1 MPQLIHKSSEVST
14 SVKIGKNVSI
24 GPFCYI
30 DGNIEIDDN
39 TEIVSHCCIFGNVKL
54 GKANKIFPFANIGC
68 DPQDLK
74 FKGEGSFLIIGNN
87 NTIRENV
94 TISKGTKGDNM
105 ITKIG
110 NSNLLMNGT
119 HIAHDCQIGNKNIF
133 ATNAAIAGH
142 VKIIDNVIIGGQ
154 SAVQQFVTIG
164 SYSMVGGM
172 TGVDK
177 NILPA
182 SLVLGNRAKLRGL
195 NLVGLR
201 RAEFTKKEIK
211 KIEILHKDIDLI
223 SGLRN
228 DKSNDRVMGIF
239 DNYLKSQNEK
249 IGTIKQ

>member
-74 FKGEGSFLIIGNN
+74 FKGEDSHLIIGNN

-110 NSNLLMNGT
+110 NSNLFMNGT

-201 RAEFTKKEIK
+201 RAEFTKEEIK
-211 KIEILHKDIDLI
+211 KIEILHKDIELI

-228 DKSNDRVMGIF
+228 DNSNDRVMDIF

-249 IGTIKQ
+249 IGTVKQ

>member
-1 MPQLIHKSSEVST
+1 
-14 SVKIGKNVSI
+14 
-24 GPFCYI
+24 
-30 DGNIEIDDN
+30 
-39 TEIVSHCCIFGNVKL
+39 
-54 GKANKIFPFANIGC
+54 
-68 DPQDLK
+68 
-74 FKGEGSFLIIGNN
+74 
-87 NTIRENV
+87 
-94 TISKGTKGDNM
+94 M

-172 TGVDK
+172 SGVDK

-201 RAEFTKKEIK
+201 RSEFTKEEIK
-211 KIEILHKDIDLI
+211 KIEMLHKKIDLI
-223 SGLRN
+223 NELRN
-228 DKSNDRVMGIF
+228 DKSNNRVISIF
-239 DNYLKSQNEK
+239 DNYLKTQNEK
-249 IGTIKQ
+249 IGTVKQ

>member
-24 GPFCYI
+24 GPFCFI

-39 TEIVSHCCIFGNVKL
+39 TQIVSHSCIFGNVKI
-54 GKANKIFPFANIGC
+54 GKENKIYPFTNIGC

-74 FKGEGSFLIIGNN
+74 FEGEDSHLLIGDNN
-87 NTIRENV
+87 IIRENV

-119 HIAHDCQIGNKNIF
+119 HIAHDCQIGNKNVL

-154 SAVQQFVTIG
+154 SAVQQFITIG
-164 SYSMVGGM
+164 SYSMIGGV
-172 TGVDK
+172 TGVDR

-201 RAEFTKKEIK
+201 RAKFSKEEIK
-211 KIEILHKDIDLI
+211 KIEILHNNINLI
-223 SGLRN
+223 SSLRN
-228 DKSNDRVMGIF
+228 NKLNDKVIDIF
-239 DNYLKSQNEK
+239 DNYLKLQNEK
-249 IGTIKQ
+249 IGTIKE

>member
-74 FKGEGSFLIIGNN
+74 FKGEGSFLTIGNN
-87 NTIRENV
+87 NIIRENV

-201 RAEFTKKEIK
+201 RAEFTKEEIK
-211 KIEILHKDIDLI
+211 KIEILHKDIELI

-228 DKSNDRVMGIF
+228 DNSNDRVIDIF

-249 IGTIKQ
+249 IGTVKQ

>member
-1 MPQLIHKSSEVST
+1 MPPLIHKSSEVST
-14 SVKIGKNVSI
+14 YVKIGKNVSI
-24 GPFCYI
+24 GPFCFI
-30 DGNIEIDDN
+30 DGNIDIGDN
-39 TEIVSHCCIFGNVKL
+39 TEILSHSCIFGNVKI
-54 GKANKIFPFANIGC
+54 GKENKIYPFTNIGC

-74 FKGEGSFLIIGNN
+74 FECEDSHLIIGDNN
-87 NTIRENV
+87 IIRENV

-142 VKIIDNVIIGGQ
+142 VKIINNVIIGGQ
-154 SAVQQFVTIG
+154 SAVQQFITIG
-164 SYSMVGGM
+164 SYSMIGGM

-201 RAEFTKKEIK
+201 RAEF
-211 KIEILHKDIDLI
+211 
-223 SGLRN
+223 S
-228 DKSNDRVMGIF
+228 
-239 DNYLKSQNEK
+239 
-249 IGTIKQ
+249 